1 MRIDK
6 QDTIIVSSVLDSMR
20 KIEQKRG
27 KEERTC
33 ACVLYVCV

>member
-20 KIEQKRG
+20 KIEQKR
-27 KEERTC
+27 ERRGE
-33 ACVLYVCV
+33 VRVCVYALE